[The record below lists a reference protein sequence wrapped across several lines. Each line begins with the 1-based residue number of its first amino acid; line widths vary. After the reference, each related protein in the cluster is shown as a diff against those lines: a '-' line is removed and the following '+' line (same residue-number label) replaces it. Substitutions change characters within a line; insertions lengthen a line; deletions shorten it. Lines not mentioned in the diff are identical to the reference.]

1 MKVFYSILIVIIG
14 IVSIY
19 YYTYIEPSVSS
30 KDSNTS
36 IIAQKD
42 DEVFKK
48 EKKVA
53 YIQKNSKFRI
63 DTKGV
68 KDDYFTME
76 ESLHNFQEQSK
87 IVLSNK
93 SKNITKKISNVVK
106 NDNSNYLLN
115 NGINRLNRDNGID
128 RIEDEKGFLQKK
140 QEELTILDR
149 DEKVDSNKKSD
160 LSNVETKTN
169 IINNGIDSKNIAKF
183 NKISMDNSI
192 SLDSNVSDKN
202 ISKVSENSLE
212 DSFIRDFNKSKNY
225 TFIKKSKEIIKN
237 DTNETKEETK
247 IKSDISIIDNDTY
260 DPDYIPLLLSA
271 IYENKNKNVNVGL
284 IIVSEDGL
292 SDKTNMLYRS
302 ILEEFNSEIP
312 LTISHNTNDRSFRS
326 KLLNNIENYSYTIK
340 DSELED
346 ASITLENTLEEQED
360 KSVSYLVGGKLIFL
374 SKFLSEPD
382 RLELFKLKVKKIIFG
397 LGCNPL
403 DKECKQDFNLA
414 STNKALLA
422 TKDIYSKL
430 HNQIPFV
437 VIDDKR
443 GKGANVRSLD
453 LFKNSDIPL
462 MKHLLS
468 TNIYG
473 TYGDHN
479 LGDIEILFS
488 ESRVD
493 NFEQKSCNVVFENN
507 SFKAKSI
514 DKGGNDYILI
524 NRDLNIGQL
533 TRDIFQSLIDSKKNL

>member
-271 IYENKNKNVNVGL
+271 IYENKNKNVNIGL